1 MTKTPISEELQRQV
15 VKMWLDGKTWKEMMQ
30 ATGLSSG
37 SISNILS
44 RWKKKLDDLDPEAVR
59 QFISTTKKEGMPTLS
74 QCAEGFRTAN
84 MLAELGMADN
94 QGRQFLKDLRECL
107 GADIPPQ
114 HLARLLKEVVDFS
127 RNEGFPLS
135 QLGQHLKSRQEAM
148 QRLESCI
155 SESTERKKKADQ
167 GARQALEKAR
177 TTLQEIESFKPL
189 KEGLARH
196 GVNLD
201 EAMAAIDKLDDMK
214 RKGLSATQIL
224 SVNTDVEFLKAKKQR
239 LERDC
244 GVAEKKLKKYEF
256 SEELCDLAD
265 YYNIGP
271 GEIRV
276 FGKTIEKLSRARG
289 IEYWQ
294 AALILL
300 DEVQRY
306 NENEGLVPEYRRND
320 IAIQVQR
327 AELENMRLLR
337 KADELAQATFIAA
350 ASRGIDQKEV
360 RRFVHIVADYDDLDI
375 KKINNKLERAGRQKM
390 LWKKLRATRIATAA
404 ATARQKPASAETV
417 PGAEN
422 QEQEAQQRPSATS
435 PQPAP
440 PTSAS
445 QPKSQE
451 GVVAQNT
458 HSSSDATSSAADAEA
473 ANHGNEG
480 YDEQESQEGG
490 QTEAEGDKDA
500 SLEPRPA

>member
-1 MTKTPISEELQRQV
+1 VE
-15 VKMWLDGKTWKEMMQ
+15 G
-30 ATGLSSG
+30 
-37 SISNILS
+37 
-44 RWKKKLDDLDPEAVR
+44 DDASHYLDPEAVR

-74 QCAEGFRTAN
+74 QCAEGFRMAN

-94 QGRQFLKDLRECL
+94 QDGQFLKDLRECL

-135 QLGQHLKSRQEAM
+135 QLGLHLKSRQEAM

-201 EAMAAIDKLDDMK
+201 EAMAAIDKLDDME

-224 SVNTDVEFLKAKKQR
+224 SVNTDVESLKAKKQR

-244 GVAEKKLKKYEF
+244 GVTEKKLKKYEF

-276 FGKTIEKLSRARG
+276 FGKTIEKISQARG
-289 IEYWQ
+289 IEYWR

-306 NENEGLVPEYRRND
+306 NDNEGLVPKHRRMD
-320 IAIQVQR
+320 IAIQTQQL
-327 AELENMRLLR
+327 ELDRLSQLIDAG
-337 KADELAQATFIAA
+337 KLAQTAYITAA
-350 ASRGIDQKEV
+350 LRGVDGNEV
-360 RRFVHIVADYDDLDI
+360 RRFVHIIADYGLNI
-375 KKINNKLERAGRQKM
+375 KKINDNTERAGKAKM
-390 LWKKLRATRIATAA
+390 LRRKLQAANMA
-404 ATARQKPASAETV
+404 ATTVAAQQQKPASAETV

-422 QEQEAQQRPSATS
+422 QEQEAQRRPSATS

-458 HSSSDATSSAADAEA
+458 HSSSDATSSAADAEP
-473 ANHGNEG
+473 ANHGNEE
-480 YDEQESQEGG
+480 YNEEESHEGG
-490 QTEAEGDKDA
+490 QTDVEGDK
-500 SLEPRPA
+500 ERR

>member
-30 ATGLSSG
+30 ATDLSSG

-74 QCAEGFRTAN
+74 QCAEGFRMAN

-94 QGRQFLKDLRECL
+94 QDGQFLKDLRECL

-127 RNEGFPLS
+127 RNEGFPLP
-135 QLGQHLKSRQEAM
+135 QLGQHLKSREEAM

-167 GARQALEKAR
+167 VARQALEKAR

-201 EAMAAIDKLDDMK
+201 EAMAAIDKLDDME

-224 SVNTDVEFLKAKKQR
+224 SVNMDVESLKAKKQR

-244 GVAEKKLKKYEF
+244 GVTEKKLKKYEF

-276 FGKTIEKLSRARG
+276 FGKTIEKISQARG
-289 IEYWQ
+289 IEYWR

-306 NENEGLVPEYRRND
+306 NDNEGLVPKHRRMD
-320 IAIQVQR
+320 IAIQTQQL
-327 AELENMRLLR
+327 ELDRLSQLIDAGKLARTAYITAALRGVDEN
-337 KADELAQATFIAA
+337 
-350 ASRGIDQKEV
+350 EV
-360 RRFVHIVADYDDLDI
+360 RRFVHIIADYGLNI
-375 KKINNKLERAGRQKM
+375 KKINDNAERAGKAKM
-390 LWKKLRATRIATAA
+390 LRRKLQAANMA
-404 ATARQKPASAETV
+404 ATTVAAQQQKPASAETV

-422 QEQEAQQRPSATS
+422 QEQEAQRRPSATS

-458 HSSSDATSSAADAEA
+458 HSSSDATSSAADAEP
-473 ANHGNEG
+473 ANHGNEE
-480 YDEQESQEGG
+480 YNEEESHEGG
-490 QTEAEGDKDA
+490 QTDAEGDK
-500 SLEPRPA
+500 ERR

>member
-1 MTKTPISEELQRQV
+1 MTKTPISEQLQRQM
-15 VKMWLDGKTWKEMMQ
+15 VKMWLDEKTWKEMMQ

-37 SISNILS
+37 SISNILA

-59 QFISTTKKEGMPTLS
+59 QFISATKKEGMPTLS
-74 QCAEGFRTAN
+74 QCAEGFRMAN

-94 QGRQFLKDLRECL
+94 QDGQFLKDLRECL

-135 QLGQHLKSRQEAM
+135 ELGQHLKSREEAM

-167 GARQALEKAR
+167 GATQALEKAR
-177 TTLQEIESFKPL
+177 TTLQEIKSFKPL

-196 GVNLD
+196 RVNLD
-201 EAMAAIDKLDDMK
+201 EAMAAIDKLDDME
-214 RKGLSATQIL
+214 RKGLSATEIL
-224 SVNTDVEFLKAKKQR
+224 SVNTDVESLKAKKQR

-244 GVAEKKLKKYEF
+244 GVTEKKLKKYEF

-276 FGKTIEKLSRARG
+276 FGKTIEKISRARG
-289 IEYWQ
+289 IEYWR

-300 DEVQRY
+300 YEVQRY
-306 NENEGLVPEYRRND
+306 NDNEGLVPKHRRMD
-320 IAIQVQR
+320 IAIQTQQL
-327 AELENMRLLR
+327 ELDRLSQLMDAG
-337 KADELAQATFIAA
+337 KLARTAYITA
-350 ASRGIDQKEV
+350 ASRGVDENEV
-360 RRFVHIVADYDDLDI
+360 RRFVHIIADYGLNI
-375 KKINNKLERAGRQKM
+375 KKINDNAERAGRAKM
-390 LWKKLRATRIATAA
+390 LRRKLQAANMA
-404 ATARQKPASAETV
+404 ATTVAAQQQKPASAETV

-451 GVVAQNT
+451 GVVAQNN
-458 HSSSDATSSAADAEA
+458 HSSSDATSSAADAEPA
-473 ANHGNEG
+473 SHGNEE
-480 YDEQESQEGG
+480 YNEEESQEGG
-490 QTEAEGDKDA
+490 QTEAEGDKQTLA
-500 SLEPRPA
+500 